1 MNGGWWRRSG
11 KRLVASM
18 TLALLFLAPGG
29 AWGVESL
36 EFKPGFNL
44 FKMQQ
49 DVQLG
54 KENAEQFD
62 KELPLVTD
70 PQVLR
75 YINDL
80 DGGWLHWR
88 PITIQNTPGH
98 SKS

>member
-1 MNGGWWRRSG
+1 MNGGKWRRSG
-11 KRLVASM
+11 KRLGAS
-18 TLALLFLAPGG
+18 TILAFLFLAPGMV
-29 AWGVESL
+29 WGVESL
-36 EFKPGFNL
+36 KSKPGFNL

-54 KENAEQFD
+54 KENAEQID

-80 DGGWLHWR
+80 GRGWLHWH

-98 SKS
+98 LKS

>member
-11 KRLVASM
+11 KRLGASM

-54 KENAEQFD
+54 KENASRLIRSF
-62 KELPLVTD
+62 P
-70 PQVLR
+70 
-75 YINDL
+75 
-80 DGGWLHWR
+80 
-88 PITIQNTPGH
+88 
-98 SKS
+98 S